1 MYVTLKE
8 LLGHAEQEGY
18 TVLAPNV
25 FNLESLIAVV
35 EAAEAERAPV
45 IIAIGE
51 SRLKDE
57 RLQKYLP
64 VIARQIAR
72 ETAVPVGI
80 NLDHGKS
87 YHELVLAI
95 QKEFSS
101 VMIDASMC
109 SYEENVARTRE
120 IVKIAHELG
129 ISVEAE
135 IGHVGMGEDYT
146 ENGVKD
152 GLTEPEVAK
161 RFAEETHVDA
171 LAVAV
176 GTAHGV
182 YKGTPKL
189 DFERLEEIHKMVNI
203 PLVLHGGS
211 GTGMENLIKASRLGI
226 RKLNINTE
234 LLIEAREQVRRELEE
249 NPRIDYS
256 ILLKHGKD
264 AVVHTLRGYMQALG
278 SSGKAWS
285 KS

>member
-8 LLGHAEQEGY
+8 LLPHAEEGGY

-57 RLQKYLP
+57 QLQKYLP
-64 VIARQIAR
+64 LVAKQMAM
-72 ETAVPVGI
+72 EATVPVGI

-95 QKEFSS
+95 QKGFSS

-109 SYEENVARTRE
+109 PYDENVARTRE

-135 IGHVGMGEDYT
+135 IGHVGEGGDYT
-146 ENGVKD
+146 EAGAKD
-152 GLTEPEVAK
+152 GLTEPEMAK
-161 RFAEETHVDA
+161 RFAAETQVDA

-189 DFERLEEIHKMVNI
+189 DFERLDEIHKMVDV

-211 GTGMENLIKASRLGI
+211 GTGMENLIRASELGI

-234 LLIEAREQVRRELEE
+234 LLIEARTQVKKELEE
-249 NPRIDYS
+249 NPEIDYS

-264 AVVHTLRGYMQALG
+264 AVVRRLRTYMQALH
-278 SSGKAWS
+278 SSGKAWH
-285 KS
+285 

>member
-8 LLGHAEQEGY
+8 LLTHAEEGGY

-57 RLQKYLP
+57 QLQKYLP
-64 VIARQIAR
+64 LVAKQMAM
-72 ETAVPVGI
+72 EATVPVGI
-80 NLDHGKS
+80 NLDLGKS

-95 QKEFSS
+95 QKGFSS

-109 SYEENVARTRE
+109 PYDENVARTRE

-135 IGHVGMGEDYT
+135 IGHVGEGGDYT
-146 ENGVKD
+146 EAGAKD
-152 GLTEPEVAK
+152 GLTEPEMAK
-161 RFAEETHVDA
+161 RFAAETQVDA

-189 DFERLEEIHKMVNI
+189 DFERLDEIHKMVDV

-211 GTGMENLIKASRLGI
+211 GTGMENLIRASELGI

-234 LLIEAREQVRRELEE
+234 LLIEARTQVKKELEE
-249 NPRIDYS
+249 NPEIDYS

-264 AVVHTLRGYMQALG
+264 AVVRRLRTYMQALH
-278 SSGKAWS
+278 SSGKAWH
-285 KS
+285 

>member
-8 LLGHAEQEGY
+8 LLTHAEEGGY

-57 RLQKYLP
+57 QLQKYLP
-64 VIARQIAR
+64 LVAKQMAM
-72 ETAVPVGI
+72 EATVPVGI

-95 QKEFSS
+95 QKGFSS

-109 SYEENVARTRE
+109 PYDENVARTKE

-135 IGHVGMGEDYT
+135 IGHVGEGGDYT
-146 ENGVKD
+146 EAGAKD
-152 GLTEPEVAK
+152 GLTEPDMAK
-161 RFAEETHVDA
+161 RFAVETQVDA

-189 DFERLEEIHKMVNI
+189 DFERLDEIHKMVDV

-211 GTGMENLIKASRLGI
+211 GTGMENLIRASELGI

-234 LLIEAREQVRRELEE
+234 LLIEARTQVKKELEE
-249 NPRIDYS
+249 NPEIDYS

-264 AVVHTLRGYMQALG
+264 AVVRRLRTYMQALH
-278 SSGKAWS
+278 SSGKAWH
-285 KS
+285 

>member
-8 LLGHAEQEGY
+8 LLAHAEEGNY

-25 FNLESLIAVV
+25 FNLESVVAVIQ
-35 EAAEAERAPV
+35 AAEAENAPV

-51 SRLKDE
+51 SRINDPY
-57 RLQKYLP
+57 LQEYLP
-64 VIARQIAR
+64 MVAKDLAKKSS
-72 ETAVPVGI
+72 VPVGI
-80 NLDHGKS
+80 NLDHGKG
-87 YHELVLAI
+87 YHALVVAM

-109 SYEENVARTRE
+109 DYDENVSRTRE

-152 GLTEPEVAK
+152 GLTEPAMAK
-161 RFAEETHVDA
+161 RFAEDTGVDA
-171 LAVAV
+171 LAVAI

-182 YKGTPKL
+182 YHGTPKL
-189 DFERLEEIHKMVNI
+189 DFDRLTEIHKIVDV

-211 GTGMENLIKASRLGI
+211 GTGMENLIKASQLGI

-234 LLIEAREQVRRELEE
+234 LLAASRDTVIKELEA
-249 NPRIDYS
+249 NPAIDYS
-256 ILLKHGKD
+256 VLLQKGKA
-264 AVVHTLRGYMQALG
+264 AVVEKLREYMQALH
-278 SSGKAWS
+278 SSGKAWT
-285 KS
+285 K

>member
-8 LLGHAEQEGY
+8 LLTHAEEGGY
-18 TVLAPNV
+18 TVLAHNV

-57 RLQKYLP
+57 QLQKYLP
-64 VIARQIAR
+64 LVAKQMAM
-72 ETAVPVGI
+72 EATVPVGI

-95 QKEFSS
+95 QKGFSS

-109 SYEENVARTRE
+109 PYDENVARTRE

-135 IGHVGMGEDYT
+135 IGHVGEGGDYT
-146 ENGVKD
+146 EAGAKD
-152 GLTEPEVAK
+152 GLTEPEMAK
-161 RFAEETHVDA
+161 RFAAETQVDA

-189 DFERLEEIHKMVNI
+189 DFERLDEIHKMVDV

-211 GTGMENLIKASRLGI
+211 GTGMENLIRASELGI

-234 LLIEAREQVRRELEE
+234 LLIEARTQVKKELEE
-249 NPRIDYS
+249 NPEIDYS

-264 AVVHTLRGYMQALG
+264 AVVRRLRTYMQALH
-278 SSGKAWS
+278 SSGKAWH
-285 KS
+285 

>member
-1 MYVTLKE
+1 MYVTLKQ
-8 LLGHAEQEGY
+8 LLAHAEEGGY

-25 FNLESLIAVV
+25 FNLESLIAVI

-57 RLQKYLP
+57 QLQKYLP
-64 VIARQIAR
+64 VVARRMAK
-72 ETAVPVGI
+72 EATVPVGI
-80 NLDHGKS
+80 NLDHGKC

-109 SYEENVARTRE
+109 PYEENVARTRE

-152 GLTEPEVAK
+152 GLTEPEMAK
-161 RFAEETHVDA
+161 RFAEETEVDA

-189 DFERLEEIHKMVNI
+189 DFNRLQEIHKIVEV

-211 GTGMENLIKASRLGI
+211 GTGMENLIRASELGI

-234 LLIEAREQVRRELEE
+234 LLIEAREQVKKELQEDPE
-249 NPRIDYS
+249 IDYS
-256 ILLKHGKD
+256 ILLKRGKE
-264 AVVHTLRGYMQALG
+264 AVVRTLRTYMQALH
-278 SSGKAWS
+278 SSGKAWN
-285 KS
+285 

>member
-8 LLGHAEQEGY
+8 LLTHAEEGGY

-57 RLQKYLP
+57 QLQKYLP
-64 VIARQIAR
+64 LVAKQMAM
-72 ETAVPVGI
+72 EATVPVGI

-95 QKEFSS
+95 QKGFSS

-109 SYEENVARTRE
+109 PYDENVARTKE

-135 IGHVGMGEDYT
+135 IGHVGEGGDYT
-146 ENGVKD
+146 EAGAKD
-152 GLTEPEVAK
+152 GLTEPEMAK
-161 RFAEETHVDA
+161 RFAVETQVDA

-189 DFERLEEIHKMVNI
+189 DFERLDEIHKMVDV

-211 GTGMENLIKASRLGI
+211 GTGMENLVRASELGI

-234 LLIEAREQVRRELEE
+234 LLIEARTQVKKELEE
-249 NPRIDYS
+249 NPEIDYS

-264 AVVHTLRGYMQALG
+264 AVVRRLRTYMQALH
-278 SSGKAWS
+278 SSGKAWH
-285 KS
+285 

>member
-8 LLGHAEQEGY
+8 LLTHAEEGNY

-25 FNLESLIAVV
+25 FNLESVIAVIQ
-35 EAAEAERAPV
+35 AAEAENSPV

-51 SRLKDE
+51 SRINDPY
-57 RLQKYLP
+57 LQQYLP
-64 VIARQIAR
+64 MVAKDMAMK
-72 ETAVPVGI
+72 ASVPVGI
-80 NLDHGKS
+80 NLDHGKD
-87 YHELVLAI
+87 YHALVVAI

-109 SYEENVARTRE
+109 PYEENVARTRE

-146 ENGVKD
+146 ENGVKG
-152 GLTEPEVAK
+152 GLTEPEMAK
-161 RFAEETHVDA
+161 QFVEDTKVDA
-171 LAVAV
+171 LAVAI
-176 GTAHGV
+176 GTAHGL

-189 DFERLEEIHKMVNI
+189 DFDRLVAIHDIVDV

-211 GTGMENLIKASRLGI
+211 GTGLDNLKKASELGI

-234 LLIEAREQVRRELEE
+234 LLVASRERIVKELEAD
-249 NPRIDYS
+249 PGIDYS
-256 ILLKHGKD
+256 VLLQRGKN
-264 AVVHTLRGYMQALG
+264 AVVETLRMYMRELH
-278 SSGKAWS
+278 STGKAWT
-285 KS
+285 K

>member
-8 LLGHAEQEGY
+8 LLTHAEEGGY

-57 RLQKYLP
+57 QLQKYLP
-64 VIARQIAR
+64 LVAKQMAM
-72 ETAVPVGI
+72 EATVPVGI

-95 QKEFSS
+95 QKGFSS

-109 SYEENVARTRE
+109 PYDENVARTRE

-135 IGHVGMGEDYT
+135 IGHVGEGGDYT
-146 ENGVKD
+146 EAGAKD
-152 GLTEPEVAK
+152 GLTEPEMAK
-161 RFAEETHVDA
+161 RFAAETQVDA

-189 DFERLEEIHKMVNI
+189 DFERLDEIHKMVDV

-211 GTGMENLIKASRLGI
+211 GTGMENLIRASELGI

-234 LLIEAREQVRRELEE
+234 LLIEARTQVKKELEE
-249 NPRIDYS
+249 KPEIDYS

-264 AVVHTLRGYMQALG
+264 AVVRRLRTYMQALH
-278 SSGKAWS
+278 SSGKAWH
-285 KS
+285 

>member
-8 LLGHAEQEGY
+8 LLAHAEEGNY
-18 TVLAPNV
+18 TVMAPNV
-25 FNLESLIAVV
+25 FNLESLLAVV
-35 EAAEAERAPV
+35 EAAELEHAPV

-51 SRLKDE
+51 SRLKNPQ
-57 RLQKYLP
+57 LQKYLP
-64 VIARQIAR
+64 IVAKELA
-72 ETAVPVGI
+72 ETASVPVGI

-109 SYEENVARTRE
+109 PYEENVARTKE

-146 ENGVKD
+146 ENGAAA
-152 GLTEPEVAK
+152 GLTEPEMAK
-161 RFAEETHVDA
+161 RFAEETEVDA

-189 DFERLEEIHKMVNI
+189 DFERLKEIHSMVKV

-211 GTGMENLIKASRLGI
+211 NTGMENLIKASELGI

-234 LLIEAREQVRRELEE
+234 LLIESREQVRKELEE
-249 NPRIDYS
+249 NPEIDYS
-256 ILLKHGKD
+256 ILLSHGKD
-264 AVVHTLRGYMQALG
+264 AVVRKLQTYMQALH
-278 SSGKAWS
+278 SSGKAWV
-285 KS
+285 

>member
-1 MYVTLKE
+1 MYVTLRE
-8 LLGHAEQEGY
+8 LLTHAEEGGY

-57 RLQKYLP
+57 QLQKYLP
-64 VIARQIAR
+64 LVAKQMAM
-72 ETAVPVGI
+72 EATVPVGI

-95 QKEFSS
+95 QKGFSS

-109 SYEENVARTRE
+109 PYDENVARTKE

-135 IGHVGMGEDYT
+135 IGHVGEGGDYT
-146 ENGVKD
+146 EAGAKD
-152 GLTEPEVAK
+152 GLTEPEMAK
-161 RFAEETHVDA
+161 RFAVETQVDA

-189 DFERLEEIHKMVNI
+189 DFERLDEIHKMVDV

-211 GTGMENLIKASRLGI
+211 GTGMENLIRASELGI

-234 LLIEAREQVRRELEE
+234 LLIEARTQVKKELEE
-249 NPRIDYS
+249 NPEIDYS

-264 AVVHTLRGYMQALG
+264 AVVRRLRTYMQALH
-278 SSGKAWS
+278 SSGKAWH
-285 KS
+285 

>member
-8 LLGHAEQEGY
+8 LLTHAEEGGY

-57 RLQKYLP
+57 QLQKYLP
-64 VIARQIAR
+64 LVAKQMAM
-72 ETAVPVGI
+72 EATVPVGI

-95 QKEFSS
+95 QKGFSS

-109 SYEENVARTRE
+109 PYDENVARTRE

-135 IGHVGMGEDYT
+135 IGHVGEGGDYT
-146 ENGVKD
+146 EAGAKD
-152 GLTEPEVAK
+152 GLTEPEMAK
-161 RFAEETHVDA
+161 RFAAETQVDA

-189 DFERLEEIHKMVNI
+189 DFERLDEIHKMVDV

-211 GTGMENLIKASRLGI
+211 GTGMENLIRASELGI

-234 LLIEAREQVRRELEE
+234 LLIEARTQVNKELEE
-249 NPRIDYS
+249 NPEIDYS
-256 ILLKHGKD
+256 ILIKHGKD
-264 AVVHTLRGYMQALG
+264 AVVRRLRTYMQALH
-278 SSGKAWS
+278 SSGKAWH
-285 KS
+285 

>member
-1 MYVTLKE
+1 MYVTLKQ
-8 LLGHAEQEGY
+8 LLEHAEQGGY

-51 SRLKDE
+51 SRLKDPQ
-57 RLQKYLP
+57 LQKYLP
-64 VIARQIAR
+64 VAARQMA
-72 ETAVPVGI
+72 EEATVPVGI

-95 QKEFSS
+95 QKGFSS

-109 SYEENVARTRE
+109 PYEENVARTRE
-120 IVKIAHELG
+120 IVKIAHELD

-135 IGHVGMGEDYT
+135 IGHVGQGEDYT
-146 ENGVKD
+146 ENGAAD
-152 GLTEPEVAK
+152 GLTEPETAR
-161 RFAEETHVDA
+161 RFAEETQVDA

-182 YKGTPKL
+182 YKGTPRL
-189 DFERLEEIHKMVNI
+189 DFDRLKEIHETVDV

-211 GTGMENLIKASRLGI
+211 GTGMDNLVRASRLGI

-234 LLIEAREQVRRELEE
+234 LLIEAREQVRRELQEDPE
-249 NPRIDYS
+249 IDYS
-256 ILLKHGKD
+256 VLLKHGKD
-264 AVVHTLRGYMQALG
+264 AVVRRLRTYMQALH

-285 KS
+285 

>member
-8 LLGHAEQEGY
+8 LLTHAEEGGY

-57 RLQKYLP
+57 QLQKYLP
-64 VIARQIAR
+64 LVAKQMAM
-72 ETAVPVGI
+72 EATVPVGI

-95 QKEFSS
+95 QKGFSS

-109 SYEENVARTRE
+109 PYDENVARTRE

-135 IGHVGMGEDYT
+135 IGHVGEGGDYT
-146 ENGVKD
+146 EAGAKD
-152 GLTEPEVAK
+152 GLTEPEMAK
-161 RFAEETHVDA
+161 RFAAETQVDA

-189 DFERLEEIHKMVNI
+189 DFERLDEIHKMVDV
-203 PLVLHGGS
+203 PLVLHGGC
-211 GTGMENLIKASRLGI
+211 GTGMENLIRASELGI

-234 LLIEAREQVRRELEE
+234 LLIEARTQVKKELEE
-249 NPRIDYS
+249 NPEIDYS

-264 AVVHTLRGYMQALG
+264 AVVRRLRTYMQALH
-278 SSGKAWS
+278 SSGKAWH
-285 KS
+285 

>member
-8 LLGHAEQEGY
+8 LLTHAEEGGY

-57 RLQKYLP
+57 QLQKYLP
-64 VIARQIAR
+64 LVAKQMAM
-72 ETAVPVGI
+72 EATVPVGI

-95 QKEFSS
+95 QKGFSS

-109 SYEENVARTRE
+109 PYDENVARTRE

-135 IGHVGMGEDYT
+135 IGHVGEGGDYT
-146 ENGVKD
+146 EAGAKD
-152 GLTEPEVAK
+152 GLTEPEMAK
-161 RFAEETHVDA
+161 RFAAETQVDA

-189 DFERLEEIHKMVNI
+189 DFERLDEIHKMVDV

-211 GTGMENLIKASRLGI
+211 GTGMENLIRASELGI

-234 LLIEAREQVRRELEE
+234 LLIEARTQVKKELEE
-249 NPRIDYS
+249 NPEIDYS

-264 AVVHTLRGYMQALG
+264 AVVRRLRTYMQALH
-278 SSGKAWS
+278 SSAWH
-285 KS
+285 

>member
-1 MYVTLKE
+1 MYVTLKQ
-8 LLGHAEQEGY
+8 LLEHAEQGGY

-51 SRLKDE
+51 SRLKDPQ
-57 RLQKYLP
+57 LQKYLP
-64 VIARQIAR
+64 VAARQMA
-72 ETAVPVGI
+72 EEASVPVGI

-95 QKEFSS
+95 QKGFSS

-109 SYEENVARTRE
+109 PYEENVARTRE

-135 IGHVGMGEDYT
+135 IGHVGQGEDYT
-146 ENGVKD
+146 ENGAAD
-152 GLTEPEVAK
+152 GM
-161 RFAEETHVDA
+161 D
-171 LAVAV
+171 
-176 GTAHGV
+176 
-182 YKGTPKL
+182 
-189 DFERLEEIHKMVNI
+189 N
-203 PLVLHGGS
+203 LVR
-211 GTGMENLIKASRLGI
+211 ASRLGI

-234 LLIEAREQVRRELEE
+234 LLIEAREQVRRELQEDPE
-249 NPRIDYS
+249 IDYS
-256 ILLKHGKD
+256 VLLKHGKD
-264 AVVHTLRGYMQALG
+264 AVVRRLRTYMQALH

-285 KS
+285 

>member
-8 LLGHAEQEGY
+8 LLSRAEEGGY

-35 EAAEAERAPV
+35 EAAELERAPV

-57 RLQKYLP
+57 QLQKYLP
-64 VIARQIAR
+64 VVAKQMA
-72 ETAVPVGI
+72 EKATVPVGI

-109 SYEENVARTRE
+109 PYEENVARTKE

-146 ENGVKD
+146 EDGAKD
-152 GLTEPEVAK
+152 GLTEPEMAK
-161 RFAEETHVDA
+161 RFAEETQVDA

-189 DFERLEEIHKMVNI
+189 DFDRLAEIHKIVDV

-211 GTGMENLIKASRLGI
+211 GTGMENLIRATELGI

-234 LLIEAREQVRRELEE
+234 LLIEAREQVRKELAE
-249 NPRIDYS
+249 NPEIDYS

-264 AVVHTLRGYMQALG
+264 AVVRKLRTYMQALH
-278 SSGKAWS
+278 SSGKAWN
-285 KS
+285 

>member
-1 MYVTLKE
+1 MYVTLKQ
-8 LLGHAEQEGY
+8 LLEHAEEHNY

-25 FNLESLIAVV
+25 FNLESLLAVI

-45 IIAIGE
+45 IVAIGE

-57 RLQKYLP
+57 ELQKYLP
-64 VIARQIAR
+64 MLAKKMAQEA
-72 ETAVPVGI
+72 TVPVGI

-95 QKEFSS
+95 QKGFSS

-109 SYEENVARTRE
+109 PYEENVARTKE
-120 IVKIAHELG
+120 IVKLAHELG

-146 ENGVKD
+146 PDGAKD
-152 GLTEPEVAK
+152 GLTEPEMAK
-161 RFAEETHVDA
+161 KFAQETEVDA

-189 DFERLEEIHKMVNI
+189 DFERLDEIHKLVDV

-211 GTGMENLIKASRLGI
+211 GTGMENLVRASQLGI

-234 LLIEAREQVRRELEE
+234 LLIHSRERVRQELMD
-249 NPRIDYS
+249 NPDIDYS
-256 ILLKHGKD
+256 ILLRKGKQ
-264 AVVHTLRGYMQALG
+264 AVVDTLVSYMRALG
-278 SSGKAWS
+278 SSGKAWG
-285 KS
+285 

>member
-8 LLGHAEQEGY
+8 LLTHAEEGGY

-57 RLQKYLP
+57 QLQKYLP
-64 VIARQIAR
+64 LVAKQMAM
-72 ETAVPVGI
+72 EATVPVGI

-95 QKEFSS
+95 QKGFSS

-109 SYEENVARTRE
+109 PYDENVARTRE

-135 IGHVGMGEDYT
+135 IGHVGEGGDYT
-146 ENGVKD
+146 EAGAKD
-152 GLTEPEVAK
+152 GLTEPEMAK
-161 RFAEETHVDA
+161 RFAVETQVDA

-189 DFERLEEIHKMVNI
+189 DFERLDEIHKMVDV

-211 GTGMENLIKASRLGI
+211 GTGMENLIRASELGI

-234 LLIEAREQVRRELEE
+234 LLIEARTQVKKELEE
-249 NPRIDYS
+249 NPEIDYS
-256 ILLKHGKD
+256 ILL
-264 AVVHTLRGYMQALG
+264 
-278 SSGKAWS
+278 
-285 KS
+285 

>member
-8 LLGHAEQEGY
+8 LLGHAEEHNY

-25 FNLESLIAVV
+25 FNLESLLAVM

-51 SRLKDE
+51 SRIKDE
-57 RLQKYLP
+57 ELQKYLP
-64 VIARQIAR
+64 ILAKKMAK
-72 ETAVPVGI
+72 EASVPVGI
-80 NLDHGKS
+80 NLDHGKN

-95 QKEFSS
+95 QKGFSS

-109 SYEENVARTRE
+109 SYEENVARTKE
-120 IVKIAHELG
+120 IVKLAHELG

-146 ENGVKD
+146 PDGAKD
-152 GLTEPEVAK
+152 GLTEPEMARK
-161 RFAEETHVDA
+161 FALETQVDA

-189 DFERLEEIHKMVNI
+189 DFDRLEEIHNLVDV

-211 GTGMENLIKASRLGI
+211 GTGMENLMRASRLGI

-234 LLIEAREQVRRELEE
+234 LLIKARERVRQELDR
-249 NPRIDYS
+249 NPNIDYS
-256 ILLKHGKD
+256 VLLRHGKQ
-264 AVVHTLRGYMQALG
+264 AVVDTLIEYMRALG
-278 SSGKAWS
+278 SSGKAWG
-285 KS
+285 

>member
-8 LLGHAEQEGY
+8 LLTHAEEGGY

-57 RLQKYLP
+57 QLQKYLP
-64 VIARQIAR
+64 LVAKQMAM
-72 ETAVPVGI
+72 EATVPVGI

-95 QKEFSS
+95 QKGFSS

-109 SYEENVARTRE
+109 PYDENVARTKE

-135 IGHVGMGEDYT
+135 IGHVGEGGDYT
-146 ENGVKD
+146 EAGAKD
-152 GLTEPEVAK
+152 GLTEPEMAK
-161 RFAEETHVDA
+161 RFAVETQVDA

-189 DFERLEEIHKMVNI
+189 DFERLDEIHKMVDV

-211 GTGMENLIKASRLGI
+211 GTGMENLIRASELGI

-234 LLIEAREQVRRELEE
+234 LLIEARTQVKKELEE
-249 NPRIDYS
+249 NPEIDYS

-264 AVVHTLRGYMQALG
+264 AVVRRLRTYMQALH
-278 SSGKAWS
+278 SSGKAWH
-285 KS
+285 

>member
-8 LLGHAEQEGY
+8 LLTHAEEGGY

-57 RLQKYLP
+57 QLQKYLP
-64 VIARQIAR
+64 LVAKQMAM
-72 ETAVPVGI
+72 EATVPVGI

-95 QKEFSS
+95 QKGFSS

-109 SYEENVARTRE
+109 PYDENVARTKE

-135 IGHVGMGEDYT
+135 IGHLGEGGDYT
-146 ENGVKD
+146 EAGAKD
-152 GLTEPEVAK
+152 GLTEPEMAK
-161 RFAEETHVDA
+161 RFAVETQVDA

-189 DFERLEEIHKMVNI
+189 DFERLDEIHKMVDV

-211 GTGMENLIKASRLGI
+211 GTGMENLIRASELGI

-234 LLIEAREQVRRELEE
+234 LLIEARTQVKKELEE
-249 NPRIDYS
+249 NPEIDYS

-264 AVVHTLRGYMQALG
+264 AVVRRLRTYMQALH
-278 SSGKAWS
+278 SSGKAWH
-285 KS
+285 

>member
-8 LLGHAEQEGY
+8 LLTHAEEGGY

-35 EAAEAERAPV
+35 EVAEAERAPV

-57 RLQKYLP
+57 QLQKYLP
-64 VIARQIAR
+64 LVAKQMAM
-72 ETAVPVGI
+72 EATVPVGI

-95 QKEFSS
+95 QKGFSS

-109 SYEENVARTRE
+109 PYDENVARTKE

-135 IGHVGMGEDYT
+135 IGHVGEGGDYT
-146 ENGVKD
+146 EAGAKD
-152 GLTEPEVAK
+152 GLTEPEMAK
-161 RFAEETHVDA
+161 RFAVETQVDA

-189 DFERLEEIHKMVNI
+189 DFERLDEIHKMVDV

-211 GTGMENLIKASRLGI
+211 GTGMENLIRASELGI

-234 LLIEAREQVRRELEE
+234 LLIEARTQVKKELEE
-249 NPRIDYS
+249 NPEIDYS

-264 AVVHTLRGYMQALG
+264 AVVRRLRTYMQALH
-278 SSGKAWS
+278 SSGKAWH
-285 KS
+285 

>member
-8 LLGHAEQEGY
+8 MLTHAEEGGY

-57 RLQKYLP
+57 QLQKYLP
-64 VIARQIAR
+64 LVAKQMAM
-72 ETAVPVGI
+72 EATVPFGI

-95 QKEFSS
+95 QKGFSS

-109 SYEENVARTRE
+109 PYDENVARTKE

-135 IGHVGMGEDYT
+135 IGHVGEGGDYT
-146 ENGVKD
+146 EAGAKD
-152 GLTEPEVAK
+152 GLTEPEMAK
-161 RFAEETHVDA
+161 RFAVETQVDA

-189 DFERLEEIHKMVNI
+189 DFERLDEIHKMVDV

-211 GTGMENLIKASRLGI
+211 GTGMENLIRASELGI

-234 LLIEAREQVRRELEE
+234 LLIEARTQVKKELEE
-249 NPRIDYS
+249 NPEIDYS

-264 AVVHTLRGYMQALG
+264 AVVRRLRTYMQALH
-278 SSGKAWS
+278 SSGKAWH
-285 KS
+285 

>member
-8 LLGHAEQEGY
+8 LLTHAEEGGY

-57 RLQKYLP
+57 QLQKYLP
-64 VIARQIAR
+64 LVAKQMAM
-72 ETAVPVGI
+72 EATVPVGI

-87 YHELVLAI
+87 YHEL
-95 QKEFSS
+95 
-101 VMIDASMC
+101 
-109 SYEENVARTRE
+109 
-120 IVKIAHELG
+120 VKIAHELG

-135 IGHVGMGEDYT
+135 IGHVGEGGDYT
-146 ENGVKD
+146 EAGAKD
-152 GLTEPEVAK
+152 GLTEPEMAK
-161 RFAEETHVDA
+161 RFAVETQVDA

-189 DFERLEEIHKMVNI
+189 DFERLDEIHKMVDV

-211 GTGMENLIKASRLGI
+211 GTGMENLIRASELGI

-234 LLIEAREQVRRELEE
+234 LLIEARTQVKKELEE
-249 NPRIDYS
+249 NPEIDYS

-264 AVVHTLRGYMQALG
+264 AVVRRLRTYMQALH
-278 SSGKAWS
+278 SSGKAWH
-285 KS
+285 

>member
-8 LLGHAEQEGY
+8 LLTHAEEGGY

-57 RLQKYLP
+57 QLQKYLP
-64 VIARQIAR
+64 MVAKQMAM
-72 ETAVPVGI
+72 EATVPVGI

-95 QKEFSS
+95 QKGFSS

-109 SYEENVARTRE
+109 PYDENVARTKE

-135 IGHVGMGEDYT
+135 IGHVGDGGDYT
-146 ENGVKD
+146 EAGAKD
-152 GLTEPEVAK
+152 GLTEPEMAK
-161 RFAEETHVDA
+161 RFAAETQVDA

-189 DFERLEEIHKMVNI
+189 DFERLDEIHKMVDV

-211 GTGMENLIKASRLGI
+211 GTGMENLIRASELGI

-234 LLIEAREQVRRELEE
+234 LLIEARTQVKKELEE
-249 NPRIDYS
+249 NPEIDYS

-264 AVVHTLRGYMQALG
+264 AVVRRLRTYMQALH
-278 SSGKAWS
+278 SSGKAWH
-285 KS
+285 

>member
-1 MYVTLKE
+1 MYVTLKQ
-8 LLGHAEQEGY
+8 LLTHAETGGY

-35 EAAEAERAPV
+35 EAADAENAPV

-51 SRLKDE
+51 SRIKDM
-57 RLQKYLP
+57 RLQTYLP
-64 VIARQIAR
+64 MVAKDMAMRSR
-72 ETAVPVGI
+72 VPIGI
-80 NLDHGKS
+80 NLDHGKNFS
-87 YHELVLAI
+87 SLVLAM

-109 SYEENVARTRE
+109 PYEENVLRTRE
-120 IVKIAHELG
+120 IVKIAHALG

-135 IGHVGMGEDYT
+135 IGHVGEGQDYT

-152 GLTEPEVAK
+152 GLTEPEMAK
-161 RFAEETHVDA
+161 KFAEETEVDA

-182 YKGTPKL
+182 YKGVPKL
-189 DFERLEEIHKMVNI
+189 DFVRLAEIKKIVNV

-211 GTGMENLIKASRLGI
+211 GTGMENLIRASELGI

-234 LLIEAREQVRRELEE
+234 LLAAAREQIKKELEAD
-249 NPRIDYS
+249 PDIDYS
-256 ILLKHGKD
+256 VLLQRGKN
-264 AVVHTLRGYMQALG
+264 AVVARLREYMQALK
-278 SSGKAWS
+278 SSGKAWC
-285 KS
+285 

>member
-8 LLGHAEQEGY
+8 LLEHAEQEGY

-35 EAAEAERAPV
+35 EAAEAEQAPV

-72 ETAVPVGI
+72 EAAVPVGI

-109 SYEENVARTRE
+109 PYEENVTRTRE

-161 RFAEETHVDA
+161 RFAEETQVDA

-176 GTAHGV
+176 GPAHGV

-189 DFERLEEIHKMVNI
+189 DFERLEEIHKMVNV

-234 LLIEAREQVRRELEE
+234 LLIEAREQVRRELED
-249 NPRIDYS
+249 NPGIDYS

-264 AVVHTLRGYMQALG
+264 AVVRTLRGYMQALG

>member
-8 LLGHAEQEGY
+8 LLTHAEEGGY

-57 RLQKYLP
+57 QLQKYLP
-64 VIARQIAR
+64 LVAKQMAM
-72 ETAVPVGI
+72 EATVPVGI

-95 QKEFSS
+95 QKGFSS

-109 SYEENVARTRE
+109 PYDENVARTKE

-135 IGHVGMGEDYT
+135 IGHVGEGGDYT
-146 ENGVKD
+146 EAGAKD
-152 GLTEPEVAK
+152 GLTEPEMAK
-161 RFAEETHVDA
+161 RFAVGTQVDA

-189 DFERLEEIHKMVNI
+189 DFERLDEIHKMVDV

-211 GTGMENLIKASRLGI
+211 GTGMENLIRASELGI

-234 LLIEAREQVRRELEE
+234 LLIEARTQVKKELEE
-249 NPRIDYS
+249 NPEIDYS

-264 AVVHTLRGYMQALG
+264 AVVRRLRTYMQALH
-278 SSGKAWS
+278 SSGKAWH
-285 KS
+285 

>member
-1 MYVTLKE
+1 M
-8 LLGHAEQEGY
+8 
-18 TVLAPNV
+18 
-25 FNLESLIAVV
+25 

-51 SRLKDE
+51 SRLKDPQ
-57 RLQKYLP
+57 LQKYLP
-64 VIARQIAR
+64 VAARQMA
-72 ETAVPVGI
+72 EEASVPVGI

-95 QKEFSS
+95 QKGFSS

-109 SYEENVARTRE
+109 PYEENVARTRE

-135 IGHVGMGEDYT
+135 IGHVGQGEDYT
-146 ENGVKD
+146 ENGAAD
-152 GLTEPEVAK
+152 GLTEPETAR
-161 RFAEETHVDA
+161 RFAEETQVDA

-182 YKGTPKL
+182 YKGTPRL
-189 DFERLEEIHKMVNI
+189 DFDRLKEIHETVDV

-211 GTGMENLIKASRLGI
+211 GTGMDNLVRASQLGI

-234 LLIEAREQVRRELEE
+234 LLIEAREQVRRELQEDPE
-249 NPRIDYS
+249 IDYS
-256 ILLKHGKD
+256 VLLKHGKD
-264 AVVHTLRGYMQALG
+264 AVVRRLRTYMQALH

-285 KS
+285 

>member
-8 LLGHAEQEGY
+8 LLTHAEEGGY

-57 RLQKYLP
+57 QLQKYLP
-64 VIARQIAR
+64 LVAKQMAM
-72 ETAVPVGI
+72 EATVPVGI

-95 QKEFSS
+95 QKGFSS

-109 SYEENVARTRE
+109 PYDENVARTRE

-135 IGHVGMGEDYT
+135 IGHVGEGGDYT
-146 ENGVKD
+146 EAGAKD
-152 GLTEPEVAK
+152 GLTEPEMAK
-161 RFAEETHVDA
+161 RFAVETQVDA

-189 DFERLEEIHKMVNI
+189 DFERLDEIHKMVDV

-211 GTGMENLIKASRLGI
+211 GTGMENLIRASELGI

-234 LLIEAREQVRRELEE
+234 LLIEARTQVKKELEE
-249 NPRIDYS
+249 NPEIDYS

-264 AVVHTLRGYMQALG
+264 AVVRRLRTYMQALH
-278 SSGKAWS
+278 SSGKAWH
-285 KS
+285 